1 VQPGPHALVE
11 SDLPVDF
18 GRYRLVG
25 VLGAGGMGR
34 VFRAQLIGPEGFRK
48 ELALKVI
55 ARSSSD
61 DRQQL
66 AEFSREARFSG
77 LLKHPNIVDVYD
89 FGVTDGHP
97 WLAMELLEGQPLAE
111 LLCDGALPPTAALD
125 LAIQVGEALAC
136 AHALEVD
143 GQPVELVHRDLKP
156 GNVVVSPRGLATVLD
171 FGLARAAEADGLTAS
186 GMMRGTPA
194 YMAPEQARGE
204 AVDPRTDL
212 FALGLVLFEALTGT
226 SLLLRD
232 TLMGVMMAIVELEET
247 LEDPAILAPAELA
260 APGVGVVLRKL
271 LRAAPGERYPR
282 ASEVVADL
290 RVVLAAMAPGPD
302 LRRHLSGAPA
312 QPGSGSA
319 LIGRPELLDATLAI
333 DPNSTWS
340 MRPSRALA
348 RKTNL
353 GPDGATFVGRG
364 QALSELAGLV
374 DGGARLVTLL
384 GPGGTGKTRLA
395 RRFAWSRL
403 AELLPRGGAW
413 FCDLSEA
420 RSGHGVLH
428 VVAVTLGIPLDR
440 GDGSG
445 DAELVGQALADRG
458 RMLVVLDNL
467 EQVVGDAVPLVE
479 RWLGNAP
486 ELLLL
491 VTSRERLRLP
501 AESVLDL
508 APLGEDE
515 GVALFEERARAVRA
529 GFVLKE
535 ADREVV
541 RSIVRRLD
549 GLPLAIELAA
559 ARAAVMAPRQLLA
572 RLDQRFR
579 LLSAGP
585 GRDGGRRATLWGAIR
600 WSWDLLD
607 VYEQRALARAS
618 VFRGGFTLE
627 LAEAVLADPEP
638 DAPWPLDLVQ
648 ALRDKSLLRSWEQA
662 GLSGEVRFGM
672 YESLQAF
679 ASEQLDGL
687 GIRADAE
694 ARHADAVV
702 ELGEELAEALEGKD
716 GRRARLRL
724 TLELDNLNVAWERRR
739 AVQPDLAVDA
749 VLAMAGLLQSVG
761 PTDMLRELLDG
772 AVQAASADPAL
783 RRGLAQVLLRRAALA
798 RHQGRVDEGLP
809 DASRA
814 RELADAASD
823 PVTAVMALAEVTL
836 LQVEGGR
843 LSEAAPTAE
852 EALTLARA
860 GTDREALGV
869 ALNALAFAIGYAGD
883 LKQGEVL
890 HEEAL
895 AIWRELGNLRRETDE
910 LAALAAG
917 YGNTGRVDLAAPLF
931 ERALKLHRELG
942 TRRGEGMAQ
951 ANLALVALQRGR
963 LVEARRRSR
972 KAASIHR
979 SHGNR
984 TPYGVSLCNLGNTLL
999 LQGEL
1004 DEGLAL
1010 LTESVRTLEGVGM
1023 GFYTSIASRDLALAR
1038 LLHGQLE
1045 GAEAAARASLAL
1057 GRGIGS
1063 DMLVP
1068 VCSAIVGAALAPS
1081 GQLAEADSLVDE
1093 ARRATEASGDEAEQA
1108 LVCLVRAFVDLNLPL
1123 DPGERAGR
1131 VAAARALHARYG
1143 YPEDAWDPDIPFDST
1158 LRLMRLVLGRALE
1171 RELEGQSE
1179 RP

>member
-1 VQPGPHALVE
+1 MQLPPHMLTEA
-11 SDLPVDF
+11 DLPVDF

-34 VFRAQLIGPEGFRK
+34 VFRARLIGPEGFRK

-55 ARSSSD
+55 ARTSSD
-61 DRQQL
+61 EFQLL
-66 AEFSREARFSG
+66 AEFSREARYSG

-97 WLAMELLEGQPLAE
+97 WLAMELLEGQTLAA
-111 LLCDGALPPTAALD
+111 LLGDGALPATAALD
-125 LAIQVGEALAC
+125 LAIQVGEALVC
-136 AHALEVD
+136 AHGLEVD
-143 GQPVELVHRDLKP
+143 GQAVELVHRDLKP
-156 GNVVVSPRGLATVLD
+156 GNISVSPRGLVKVLD
-171 FGLARAAEADGLTAS
+171 FGLARGATADGLTAS

-204 AVDPRTDL
+204 PVDPRTDL

-232 TLMGVMMAIVELEET
+232 TLMGVMMAIVQLEELLASPT
-247 LEDPAILAPAELA
+247 TLAPAERV
-260 APGVGVVLRKL
+260 APGVVPVLRKL
-271 LRAAPGERYPR
+271 LRAESGERYPR

-290 RVVLAAMAPGPD
+290 RLVLGSLPPGPD
-302 LRRHLSGAPA
+302 LRRHLAGAPA
-312 QPGSGSA
+312 LPGSGSA
-319 LIGRPELLDATLAI
+319 LAGRAELLDPTLAI

-340 MRPSRALA
+340 IRPSRALA
-348 RKTNL
+348 RRTNL
-353 GPDGATFVGRG
+353 GPDGATFIGRG
-364 QALSELAGLV
+364 QALADLARLV

-384 GPGGTGKTRLA
+384 GQGGTGKTRLA
-395 RRFAWSRL
+395 RRYAWSRL
-403 AELLPRGGAW
+403 AGLLPHGGAW

-420 RSGHGVLH
+420 RSAAGVLH

-445 DAELVGQALADRG
+445 DAERVGQALADRG

-467 EQVVGDAVPLVE
+467 EQVVGEAVPLVE

-501 AESVLDL
+501 AETVLDL
-508 APLGEDE
+508 APLGEDD
-515 GVALFEERARAVRA
+515 GVALFEERARAVRS
-529 GFVLKE
+529 GFVMGE

-559 ARAAVMAPRQLLA
+559 ARSAVLAPRQLLD

-585 GRDGGRRATLWGAIR
+585 GRHGGRRATLWGAIR

-607 VYEQRALARAS
+607 AHEQRALARAS

-627 LAEAVLADPEP
+627 LAEAVLADEDPE
-638 DAPWPLDLVQ
+638 APWPLDLVQ
-648 ALRDKSLLRSWEQA
+648 ALRDKSLLRSWEPP

-679 ASEQLDGL
+679 ASEQLDIL
-687 GIRADAE
+687 GGRAEAE
-694 ARHADAVV
+694 ARHADAAL
-702 ELGEELAEALEGKD
+702 ELGEELAAALEGAA
-716 GRRARLRL
+716 GRRARRRL
-724 TLELDNLNVAWERRR
+724 TLELDNLNAAWQRQRG
-739 AVQPDLAVDA
+739 VQPALAVDA

-761 PTDMLRELLDG
+761 PTELLRELLDG
-772 AVQAASADPAL
+772 AAQVASADPAL

-798 RHQGRVDEGLP
+798 RHQGRVDDGLP
-809 DASRA
+809 DALRA
-814 RELADAASD
+814 RDLADAASD
-823 PVTAVMALAEVTL
+823 PVTAVMALCEVTL

-843 LSEAAPTAE
+843 LDEAAPTAD
-852 EALTLARA
+852 EALALARA
-860 GTDREALGV
+860 GGDREALGA
-869 ALNALAFAIGYAGD
+869 ALNAVAFAVGYAGD
-883 LKQGEVL
+883 LTQGEAL

-895 AIWRELGNLRRETDE
+895 AVWRDLGNLRRETDE
-910 LAALAAG
+910 LASLAAV
-917 YGNTGRVDLAAPLF
+917 YGNTGRIDLAAPLF

-963 LVEARRRSR
+963 LDEARRRSR
-972 KAASIHR
+972 KSASIHR

-1004 DEGLAL
+1004 DQGLAR
-1010 LTESVRTLEGVGM
+1010 LTESVRVLRAVGM

-1038 LLHGQLE
+1038 LLHDDLP
-1045 GAEAAARASLAL
+1045 GAEAAARASLVE
-1057 GRGIGS
+1057 GRSIGS

-1068 VCSAIVGAALAPS
+1068 VCTAILGAVLARS
-1081 GQLAEADSLVDE
+1081 GQLAEADSRVDE
-1093 ARRATEASGDEAEQA
+1093 ARRATEASGDVAEQA
-1108 LVCLVRAFVDLNLPL
+1108 LVALVRAFVDLALPL
-1123 DPGERAGR
+1123 EVDERADR
-1131 VAAARALHARYG
+1131 VVAARALHARYG
-1143 YPEDAWDPDIPFDST
+1143 YPEEAWDPEIPFEST
-1158 LRLMRLVLGRALE
+1158 LRLVHLVLGATLE
-1171 RELEGQSE
+1171 REAG
-1179 RP
+1179 